1 MKLEIPCY
9 PEVLDASGSRNG
21 TRRKGEEAREGASG
35 KKLTSFTSVIDR
47 MQNLSSPFNSLG
59 VRDNITDDYSAS
71 VADCID
77 CRLRCEVACQ
87 RMEGDLRDLILLLML
102 AIWNNKPR

>member
-1 MKLEIPCY
+1 M
-9 PEVLDASGSRNG
+9 DQG
-21 TRRKGEEAREGASG
+21 TELGRKGDETREGTSG

-59 VRDNITDDYSAS
+59 VRDNITDDYSTS

-87 RMEGDLRDLILLLML
+87 RMEGDLRDLILLLTL
-102 AIWNNKPR
+102 ATCGIINPAER